1 MAVSDFFRGNAL
13 NGIDRKGRVSVPAD
27 FRATIQTRHRRAIHE
42 DGFDPAADDA
52 TKALAN
58 AGRVV
63 IVRRDAKRP
72 CLIAYETSYARL
84 LHANIVARHAD
95 KQGEEREA
103 AIQRDLRIFGRSEDL
118 GWDVN
123 GRIMLS
129 DRLCAHV
136 GIDPEAG
143 NGVDD
148 KVCFFGVGE
157 TFEIWN
163 AAKLAAWLDEDGDS
177 FGAEDI
183 RALIA
188 EKQA

>member
-1 MAVSDFFRGNAL
+1 MQARELAHRVVVDRVVEDESLPLPDNTVDRLLAVHWLEMAERIRPRL
-13 NGIDRKGRVSVPAD
+13 REIWRVLSP
-27 FRATIQTRHRRAIHE
+27 
-42 DGFDPAADDA
+42 
-52 TKALAN
+52 

-95 KQGEEREA
+95 KTGEEREA

-129 DRLCAHV
+129 DRLCGH
-136 GIDPEAG
+136 I
-143 NGVDD
+143 GVDPD
-148 KVCFFGVGE
+148 AANDIDNKVCFFGVGE
-157 TFEIWN
+157 TFEIWH
-163 AAKLAAWLDEDGDS
+163 AGKLAAWLEEDGDP

-183 RALIA
+183 RALIE
-188 EKQA
+188 EKRG